1 MCSNVFVFVEEG
13 IQSAVNDTHDEVD
26 AILERLDS
34 GSPAAP
40 ELNSPSGDSGRDT
53 LAGLIGER
61 HDPEP
66 QIPVSDSLSG
76 MREISPDEQTFDRR
90 GPLTIPENVSF
101 PTADSPVVEDLPSV
115 PQAQNFEE
123 DFEQVP
129 PQHSHFDDLPAR
141 PPTPP
146 KDLSDE
152 DVQPPAIDLGPP
164 SHGLSL
170 VYYFKSYSNFEFYSK
185 RSLKYVSR

>member
-1 MCSNVFVFVEEG
+1 M
-13 IQSAVNDTHDEVD
+13 
-26 AILERLDS
+26 DS

-40 ELNSPSGDSGRDT
+40 EQNSPSGDSGRDT
-53 LAGLIGER
+53 LAGLLGER
-61 HDPEP
+61 RDPEP

-101 PTADSPVVEDLPSV
+101 PTSESPVVEDLPPV
-115 PQAQNFEE
+115 PQSQNFEE

-129 PQHSHFDDLPAR
+129 PHHSHFDDLPAR

-152 DVQPPAIDLGPP
+152 EVQPPAIDLGPP
-164 SHGLSL
+164 SHGLSSIFIIL
-170 VYYFKSYSNFEFYSK
+170 NVINFSI
-185 RSLKYVSR
+185 L